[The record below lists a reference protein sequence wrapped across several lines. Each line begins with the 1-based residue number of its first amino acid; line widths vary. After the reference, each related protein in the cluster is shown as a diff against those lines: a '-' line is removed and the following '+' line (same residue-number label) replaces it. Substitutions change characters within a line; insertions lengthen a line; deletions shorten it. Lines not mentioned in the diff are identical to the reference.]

1 MTDERRAY
9 TRLGQRARAKERA
22 SRARAHT
29 LRISRAQL
37 PCLVAQQLCW
47 VSAASGPWASC
58 RSAHYTV
65 SFVAGQRLP
74 RGAHKALTG
83 YKRKKQRVQVGID
96 RSARNGVSARR
107 VGRPAEGRGRCTTP
121 RTPGGLSFLGGE
133 VAACC
138 VDLARPRAWPATF
151 DSTPLTRSIPRLLI
165 SRHSDPGRMAFA
177 PPIWHSR
184 IPKRDRASPTPSAQ
198 APVQQS
204 PLKFRGGAVRDV
216 DQG

>member
-9 TRLGQRARAKERA
+9 TRVGQRARAKERA

-83 YKRKKQRVQVGID
+83 CMRKKQRVGFD

-107 VGRPAEGRGRCTTP
+107 VGRPAEGRCRCTTP
-121 RTPGGLSFLGGE
+121 RTPGGLLVRWRRGG
-133 VAACC
+133 C
-138 VDLARPRAWPATF
+138 LLR
-151 DSTPLTRSIPRLLI
+151 RS
-165 SRHSDPGRMAFA
+165 
-177 PPIWHSR
+177 
-184 IPKRDRASPTPSAQ
+184 RASPSLASHVRLDPLDPLDPPPAHL
-198 APVQQS
+198 S
-204 PLKFRGGAVRDV
+204 PLRSRSNGIRTPNLAFAHPKT
-216 DQG
+216 